1 MRNLRIHRYLL
12 RELLTSLMLGLGL
25 FTLVILL
32 GRLLKL
38 MELVVDSPI
47 TLTALLSLFGSLM
60 PSFLVITL
68 PLAFLLA
75 VLLLFGR
82 LSGDSE
88 LVAFQAAGIGLW
100 RLSSGVLLTSLVVA
114 LLTGGLTLYAE
125 PAGQA
130 HLQRQLQQLALE
142 GVTLSL
148 KAQHFSQ
155 PLTGLTLYADQ
166 VDRASGQLNGIFI
179 SDARSGRQPLV
190 VLARR
195 GLLHSD
201 SGSGHLLLHLEQGVL
216 HRSDAE
222 RYQLLRFARY
232 DIDLSLRQP
241 ATDSDAESVDV
252 RYQNLPQLLARLPQ
266 LPPEKQRSWR
276 AELHERFSLALCP
289 PAFALLGIAL
299 AVRNQRSSRS
309 GGFALAL
316 LIFLLYY
323 LSLSAAKTLA
333 LEKNWPLLAS
343 LWAPNLLFYLA
354 GGLLF
359 RRVCHE
365 RPLLGRWRRP
375 RSLTSP
381 PARKPA
387 P

>member
-125 PAGQA
+125 QAGQA

-155 PLTGLTLYADQ
+155 PLAGLTLYADQ
-166 VDRASGQLNGIFI
+166 VDRASGQLSGIFI

-201 SGSGHLLLHLEQGVL
+201 SSSGHLLLHLEQGVL

-276 AELHERFSLALCP
+276 AELHERLSLALCP

-359 RRVCHE
+359 GRVCRE

-375 RSLTSP
+375 RSLTPP

>member
-155 PLTGLTLYADQ
+155 PLAGLTLYADQ
-166 VDRASGQLNGIFI
+166 VDRASGQLSGIFI

-201 SGSGHLLLHLEQGVL
+201 SSSGHLLLHLEQGVL

-276 AELHERFSLALCP
+276 AELHERLSLALCP

-343 LWAPNLLFYLA
+343 LWTPNLLFYLA

-359 RRVCHE
+359 GRVCRE

-375 RSLTSP
+375 RSLTPP

>member
-155 PLTGLTLYADQ
+155 PLAGLTLYADQ
-166 VDRASGQLNGIFI
+166 VDRASGQLSGIFI

-190 VLARR
+190 VLARS

-201 SGSGHLLLHLEQGVL
+201 SSSGHLLLHLEQGVL

-276 AELHERFSLALCP
+276 AELHERLSLALCP

-359 RRVCHE
+359 GRVCRE

-375 RSLTSP
+375 RSLTPP

>member
-155 PLTGLTLYADQ
+155 PLAGLTLYADQ
-166 VDRASGQLNGIFI
+166 VDRASGQLSGIFI

-201 SGSGHLLLHLEQGVL
+201 SSSGHLLLHLEQGVL

-276 AELHERFSLALCP
+276 AELHERLSLALCP

-359 RRVCHE
+359 GRVCRE

-375 RSLTSP
+375 RSLTPP

>member
-155 PLTGLTLYADQ
+155 PLAGLTLYADQ
-166 VDRASGQLNGIFI
+166 VDRASGQLSGIFI

-201 SGSGHLLLHLEQGVL
+201 SSSGHLLLHLEQGVL

-276 AELHERFSLALCP
+276 AELHERLSLALCP

-309 GGFALAL
+309 GGFTLAL

-359 RRVCHE
+359 GRVCRE

-375 RSLTSP
+375 RSLTPP